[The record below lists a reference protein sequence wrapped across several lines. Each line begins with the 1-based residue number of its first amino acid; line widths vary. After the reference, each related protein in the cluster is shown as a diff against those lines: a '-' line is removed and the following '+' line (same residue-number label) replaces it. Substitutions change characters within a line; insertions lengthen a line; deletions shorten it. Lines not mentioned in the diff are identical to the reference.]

1 MVTCASPANSCLAG
15 PVCLSEVRHNPQHHR
30 HHKRLELRRWPWG
43 KSGASRGSQDR
54 ACDKKTQ
61 KMSSWPFVFLWS
73 TYGGNYRCCPEGI
86 LQNTA
91 GASGRAQEGGLPEG
105 RGGEP
110 RAGVR
115 FPHHEEIVWLGFWN
129 HKMLSAA
136 KGKKWECRTGDKG
149 G

>member
-1 MVTCASPANSCLAG
+1 
-15 PVCLSEVRHNPQHHR
+15 
-30 HHKRLELRRWPWG
+30 
-43 KSGASRGSQDR
+43 
-54 ACDKKTQ
+54 
-61 KMSSWPFVFLWS
+61 MSSWPFVFLWS

-129 HKMLSAA
+129 HKMLSEA
-136 KGKKWECRTGDKG
+136 KEKKWECRTGDKAG
-149 G
+149 GAGRLLLHRRDCGAEAEGSGADDTLGPARWTP